1 MSATG
6 TCPGREAPESL
17 EGGSFVSPEKRG
29 RKSGQVVKGGGVE
42 GSWGQ
47 SVRGR
52 GEHVCR
58 AAEGRGGTKA
68 STAGWEGPAA
78 GEESTGGGVDRSQ
91 TTWHPAGQGRGL
103 GFVLRSAGGRVG
115 LSTGSKVTH
124 GHVRKFTGC
133 RGGSGWGHPRPG
145 RRGGGCGRTR
155 NSLAVAGVRDGEEG
169 IRSPVLSAL
178 GPARCWP
185 GAAS

>member
-17 EGGSFVSPEKRG
+17 EGGSFVSAEKRG

-52 GEHVCR
+52 GGHVCR
-58 AAEGRGGTKA
+58 AAEGRGGTTA

-78 GEESTGGGVDRSQ
+78 GEESTTPR
-91 TTWHPAGQGRGL
+91 A
-103 GFVLRSAGGRVG
+103 
-115 LSTGSKVTH
+115 
-124 GHVRKFTGC
+124 
-133 RGGSGWGHPRPG
+133 RGGAWALSSEQREVAWGCPQE
-145 RRGGGCGRTR
+145 
-155 NSLAVAGVRDGEEG
+155 AK
-169 IRSPVLSAL
+169 
-178 GPARCWP
+178 
-185 GAAS
+185 